1 MSIQIKSYQTSIRT
15 IKPSDPKFIIN
26 DGLRTATRAGFEIN
40 SKCPY
45 SYRTVI
51 EECIRNGWLKPIAH
65 VKDSELF
72 WEELQR

>member
-1 MSIQIKSYQTSIRT
+1 MSIQIKSYQTSIIT
-15 IKPSDPKFIIN
+15 NKPNDPKFIIT
-26 DGLRTATRAGFEIN
+26 DGLMNATSAGYEIN

-51 EECIRNGWLKPIAH
+51 EECVRNGWLKPIAH

-72 WEELQR
+72 WDELQR

>member
-1 MSIQIKSYQTSIRT
+1 MTIQMKSCESMIRT
-15 IKPSDPKFIIN
+15 IKPGDPKFIIT

-45 SYRTVI
+45 SYRIVI
-51 EECIRNGWLKPIAH
+51 EECVRNGWLKAIAH

-72 WEELQR
+72 WEELKE